1 MGTRAAPEADF
12 VTVFSL
18 VMCVL
23 GLKMLFGSKPV
34 TTGSVVLLC
43 TVSASAASAWTGG
56 TGGWVK
62 GCVEDVIGNYS
73 TAGGVMERALAAATQ
88 HLGRAIRVGEDDE
101 VEADE
106 L

>member
-1 MGTRAAPEADF
+1 MGKRTAPEADF
-12 VTVFSL
+12 ITVFSL

-43 TVSASAASAWTGG
+43 TVSASAASAWCGG
-56 TGGWVK
+56 TGEWMK
-62 GCVEDVIGNYS
+62 GFISDVIGNH
-73 TAGGVMERALAAATQ
+73 TATGAVIEHALAAARQ
-88 HLGRAIRVGEDDE
+88 HLGRAITWDDE
-101 VEADE
+101 VDADE

>member
-1 MGTRAAPEADF
+1 MGRRAVPEADF
-12 VTVFSL
+12 ITVFSL

-34 TTGSVVLLC
+34 TTGGVVLLC

-73 TAGGVMERALAAATQ
+73 TAGAVVERLLAAATQ
-88 HLGRAIRVGEDDE
+88 HLGRTIAAGDDE